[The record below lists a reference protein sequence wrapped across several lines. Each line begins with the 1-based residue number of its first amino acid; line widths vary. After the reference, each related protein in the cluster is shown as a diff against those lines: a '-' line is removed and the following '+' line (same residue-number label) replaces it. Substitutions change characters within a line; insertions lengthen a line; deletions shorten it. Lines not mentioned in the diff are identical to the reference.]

1 MALASRKGLPMPLDA
16 SPLALLTRAAIVAPA
31 SFDPEAQ
38 TVQATISTFADV
50 ARRDAQGAYLE
61 RLDPAGLDVTGLVGA
76 PLLDGH
82 RQASGRDVIGAV
94 EAFRMDNGELV
105 ATIKLSRAADAA
117 PLVARITEGIL
128 KGISVGYR
136 VARWIESIDPNTRQ
150 RIRTAAAWQ
159 ITEVSAV
166 PIPADTG
173 AHFRSLPMPLD
184 NPTPQEVETLRR
196 ADIRALVRS
205 ANLGSEVADT
215 LIDSGADM
223 TRVRAELF
231 DAIQT
236 RAAATPIIRTHA
248 TNDDPVNLTRRQS
261 DALAVRMAGGT
272 PADDV
277 RPFLADSMLDMARG
291 ALTRAGVS
299 VRGLSPDDVFTRA
312 AGTSD
317 FPLVVSNAMNKVA
330 LDSFQAA
337 SSPLKSLARQR
348 VLNDFKPATSIRLG
362 ELGRLEPIA
371 ESGEITATS
380 RAEHG
385 ESFKL
390 STYARG
396 LSVSRELLI
405 NDDLNL
411 LGDMTRAFGEAA
423 AATEADLMVAMLTG
437 NPNLSDGVAVFHA
450 SHGNIGTAAALGVSS
465 VDLARKAMRGVKGL
479 DGKTLVSVV
488 PKFLVV
494 GPEIETK
501 AEAFLASIYAAT
513 TADVNPFAQRLTLL
527 VEPRIADD
535 SWFIFADPA
544 RLPCLQYGYL
554 ASAQGVQIQR
564 QEAWNTLGMS
574 YRAWLDFGAGW
585 AEWRGAY
592 YNPGA

>member
-1 MALASRKGLPMPLDA
+1 MPFDSPPDA
-16 SPLALLTRAAIVAPA
+16 TLTRAAIVAPA
-31 SFDPEAQ
+31 SFNAEAL
-38 TVQATISTFADV
+38 TIEATLTTFADV
-50 ARRDAQGAYLE
+50 PRRDATGPYLE
-61 RLDPAGLDVTGLVGA
+61 RLDPAGLDTSALIGA

-82 RQASGRDVIGAV
+82 RQASGRDVIGAI
-94 EAFRMDNGELV
+94 ESFQIEGGAIV

-128 KGISVGYR
+128 KGVSIGYK
-136 VARWIESIDPNTRQ
+136 VTRWAESIDPITRQ
-150 RIRTAAAWQ
+150 RIRTAALWQ
-159 ITEVSAV
+159 ISECSAV
-166 PIPADTG
+166 PIAADKAAYFRTG
-173 AHFRSLPMPLD
+173 NPMPLD
-184 NPTPQEVETLRR
+184 QTPQEIETARR
-196 ADIRALVRS
+196 AEIRGLVRS
-205 ANLGSEVADT
+205 ANLGNDIADA
-215 LIDSGADM
+215 LIDSGADV
-223 TRVRAELF
+223 TRVRSELF
-231 DAIQT
+231 EAMQT
-236 RAAATPIIRTHA
+236 RAAAAPIIRTHT
-248 TNDDPVNLTRRQS
+248 TNDDPANLIRRQS
-261 DALAVRMAGGT
+261 NALAIRMAGGT
-272 PADDV
+272 PAADV
-277 RPFLADSMLDMARG
+277 REFLSDSLLDMARG
-291 ALTRAGVS
+291 ALTRSGVS
-299 VRGLSPDDVFTRA
+299 IRGLSPDDVFTRA

-330 LDSFQAA
+330 LESFQAA

-348 VLNDFKPATSIRLG
+348 VLNDFKPSTSIRLG
-362 ELGRLEPIA
+362 ELGRLEPLA
-371 ESGEITATS
+371 QSGEITATG

-390 STYARG
+390 DTYARS

-411 LGDMTRAFGEAA
+411 LGDTTRAFGEAA

-437 NPNLSDGVAVFHA
+437 NPNLSDGVSVFHA
-450 SHGNIGTAAALGVSS
+450 SRGNIGVASALSVAS
-465 VDLARKAMRGVKGL
+465 VDAARKAMRGVKGL

-513 TADVNPFAQRLTLL
+513 TADVNPFSQRLTLL

-535 SWFIFADPA
+535 SWFVFADPA

-564 QEAWNTLGMS
+564 QEAWTTLGMS

-592 YNPGA
+592 FNAGA